1 MPVNPTDDLSWREI
15 ISHAVHDLWTPLSAM
30 RTSLEILR
38 LAGSDPETAAK
49 MIGLLEA
56 QIDALSA
63 QLVTLRDDPGSFLK
77 G

>member
-1 MPVNPTDDLSWREI
+1 MNPPDDLPWREI
-15 ISHAVHDLWTPLSAM
+15 VSHAVHDLGTPLSAM

-56 QIDALSA
+56 QIDAVA
-63 QLVTLRDDPGSFLK
+63 TQIVALRDDPGRFLK